1 MTAPTRYRFPGT
13 YDVPPSPHADVV
25 RAAVQAGHP
34 ISVTALGPRWV
45 TLCDCGKFGELGRR
59 FASKR
64 AAVQAGLDHA
74 CDVICRARIR
84 LPR

>member
-1 MTAPTRYRFPGT
+1 MTVPTRYRFPGT
-13 YDVPPSPHADVV
+13 YDVPPSAYAEIV
-25 RAAVQAGHP
+25 RAAVDAGHP

-45 TLCDCGKFGELGRR
+45 ALCDCGAFGAQGRR

-74 CDVICRARIR
+74 CDATGRARTR
-84 LPR
+84 PPS